1 MFPIREAAGWILGP
15 ESGYHENVFFF
26 PLFIQAG
33 WVTVNLDTTAF
44 IHILSNPLFT
54 INPQMALNKVR
65 SPTGPEIWSPEIFR
79 DFPHPSKQMSR

>member
-33 WVTVNLDTTAF
+33 
-44 IHILSNPLFT
+44 
-54 INPQMALNKVR
+54 
-65 SPTGPEIWSPEIFR
+65 
-79 DFPHPSKQMSR
+79 